1 MNKSYKENTSCSE
14 GKRIRI
20 KLAKKTKNSLRG
32 KKRKEGNGIS
42 EAKREKNLLQRGGSE
57 QNGIWDKGRKSS
69 MQLKKAEVISD
80 LA

>member
-14 GKRIRI
+14 GKRIRR

-42 EAKREKNLLQRGGSE
+42 EAKREKNLLQRGG
-57 QNGIWDKGRKSS
+57 K
-69 MQLKKAEVISD
+69 
-80 LA
+80 